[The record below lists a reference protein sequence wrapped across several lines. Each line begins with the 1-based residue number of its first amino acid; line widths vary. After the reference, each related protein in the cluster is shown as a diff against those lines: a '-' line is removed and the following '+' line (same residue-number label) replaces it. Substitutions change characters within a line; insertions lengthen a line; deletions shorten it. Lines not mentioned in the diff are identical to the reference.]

1 MDDRSKKTIFTGQE
15 LDKLKDFCK
24 DCAEE
29 DRKIHEQRQYNSDY
43 AVPEPEE
50 PKQDYHQPKKQSYQ
64 QNYSDYNQ
72 YEYNDSTNTHTHN
85 IQYEDSVKTNV
96 IGEND
101 PDPHNA
107 RIKIDTFNQRL
118 QQFGNNQ

>member
-1 MDDRSKKTIFTGQE
+1 MTDKGKQNIFTGPE
-15 LDKLKDFCK
+15 LQKLNNFCK

-29 DRKIHEQRQYNSDY
+29 DRRIHEQRKYNSY
-43 AVPEPEE
+43 ENNEYSEPQEPEP
-50 PKQDYHQPKKQSYQ
+50 PKPQPQTYNPPSN
-64 QNYSDYNQ
+64 NYSYN
-72 YEYNDSTNTHTHN
+72 EYQDNSNCHCHHT
-85 IQYEDSVKTNV
+85 YKDSVKTNV

-118 QQFGNNQ
+118 QQFGGNK

>member
-1 MDDRSKKTIFTGQE
+1 MSDKGKNTIFTGPE
-15 LDKLKDFCK
+15 LQKLNDFCK

-29 DRKIHEQRQYNSDY
+29 DRRIHEQRKNNS
-43 AVPEPEE
+43 
-50 PKQDYHQPKKQSYQ
+50 
-64 QNYSDYNQ
+64 
-72 YEYNDSTNTHTHN
+72 YEYNEYSGPSEPEPPKPKPQTYQPSSNNYSYNEYKGNSNCHHT
-85 IQYEDSVKTNV
+85 YKDSVKTNV

-118 QQFGNNQ
+118 QQFGNNK